1 MRRVAMIS
9 EHASPVATMGSTD
22 CGGQNVYVDQ
32 VARGLARLGWPVDIF
47 TRADGPDL
55 SPIHWADGVRILP
68 VRAGPLAPIP
78 KDDIWPHIDEFV
90 ASTEALVAAFGPY
103 DLVHGNFWMS
113 GWVGTRLKA
122 ELGLPLVQIF
132 HALGAVKRKY
142 QGDADTSPRDRL
154 DAERQVV
161 EAADVLLAQC
171 PTERAELIEFYD
183 ADPTR
188 IRVVPSGVD
197 LDRFAPIPR
206 DVARRA
212 LGLPLDERIAVYVG
226 RLLPRK
232 DVANVIEAFGILL
245 CGDTLVEAKAAR
257 LARELDEGE
266 LLAVS
271 DGSRRGWIEQPRRP
285 RPVAGAD
292 QPERDYRLLVV
303 GGETPDADLTREP
316 EMRRLIALAD
326 ELGIGDRVTFVGRR
340 PSQDLPWYYSAADVF
355 VTTPWYEPYG
365 LTPLEAMACG
375 IPAVCAGVG
384 GITYTVADGETGFLV
399 PPRRPDR
406 LAEQLDRVLRD
417 DALRA
422 RLARSARE
430 RVERQFT
437 WDTVARRTAAVFE
450 EVCPRKRQAA

>member
-1 MRRVAMIS
+1 MRRVMMIS

-32 VARGLARLGWPVDIF
+32 VARGLARLSWQVDVY

-55 SPIHWADGVRILP
+55 SPIRWADGVRILP

-78 KDDIWPHIDEFV
+78 KDDIWLYIEEFV
-90 ASTEALVAAFGPY
+90 ASTEALAATFGPY

-113 GWVGTRLKA
+113 GWAGARLKA
-122 ELGLPLVQIF
+122 KLGLPLVQIF

-142 QGDADTSPRDRL
+142 QGDADTSPPDRL

-161 EAADVLLAQC
+161 DAADVLLAQC

-183 ADPTR
+183 ADPAR

-197 LDRFAPIPR
+197 LDRFAPVPR
-206 DVARRA
+206 DEARRA

-245 CGDTLVEAKAAR
+245 GGEARVGATAAR
-257 LARELDEGE
+257 VPRVLDEGE
-266 LLAVS
+266 LLTVAA
-271 DGSRRGWIEQPRRP
+271 GSRHGWIEQPRRP
-285 RPVAGAD
+285 HAVAVVDRPT
-292 QPERDYRLLVV
+292 PDYRLLVV
-303 GGETPDADLTREP
+303 GGETPDADLAREP

-326 ELGIGDRVTFVGRR
+326 ELGVGDRVTFVGRR
-340 PSQDLPWYYSAADVF
+340 PSQDLRWYYSAADVF

-399 PPRRPDR
+399 PPRRPDL
-406 LAEQLDRVLRD
+406 LADQLDRVLRD
-417 DALRA
+417 DTLRS
-422 RLARSARE
+422 RLARAARA

-450 EVCPRKRQAA
+450 EAGRGRT